1 MLAQQLKTNKIFIPV
16 QKIKLPNKLSIE
28 ETKEI
33 KSPHK
38 TNENLVELSNFQPDG
53 FSFSP
58 PDGHFMINLKHRM
71 EKV

>member
-16 QKIKLPNKLSIE
+16 QKIKLPHKLSIE

-38 TNENLVELSNFQPDG
+38 TNENL
-53 FSFSP
+53 
-58 PDGHFMINLKHRM
+58 RM
-71 EKV
+71 NE

>member
-1 MLAQQLKTNKIFIPV
+1 MLAQQLRTNKIFIPV
-16 QKIKLPNKLSIE
+16 QKIKLPHKLSIE

-38 TNENLVELSNFQPDG
+38 SNENLVELSNFQPDG
-53 FSFSP
+53 FAFSP
-58 PDGHFMINLKHRM
+58 PDGNFMKNLKLRM